1 MNDLKHIGVP
11 IWALRNSDSDDR
23 LKTKSKTSD
32 WPSLFLGSERREI
45 LAIPC
50 ALANRTMDVEMGD
63 SEEALAPIKILID
76 ELRNDDAQ
84 MRLKSIRRLSTIAT
98 ALGPERT
105 RGELVPYLNGAILCI
120 QFITLAVCTSHFEI
134 PSICFL

>member
-1 MNDLKHIGVP
+1 
-11 IWALRNSDSDDR
+11 
-23 LKTKSKTSD
+23 
-32 WPSLFLGSERREI
+32 
-45 LAIPC
+45 
-50 ALANRTMDVEMGD
+50 MDVEMGD

-105 RGELVPYLNGAILCI
+105 RGELVPYLNGEILCI
-120 QFITLAVCTSHFEI
+120 MFIGLVVCTSHF
-134 PSICFL
+134 

>member
-1 MNDLKHIGVP
+1 
-11 IWALRNSDSDDR
+11 
-23 LKTKSKTSD
+23 
-32 WPSLFLGSERREI
+32 
-45 LAIPC
+45 
-50 ALANRTMDVEMGD
+50 MGD

-105 RGELVPYLNGAILCI
+105 RGELVPYLNGGDTFPN
-120 QFITLAVCTSHFEI
+120 FITPDLSVAQFENPIHTVCDKTSE
-134 PSICFL
+134 